1 MPKREIHE
9 GRFQKFKTQ
18 VMNRYKNSE
27 SLMKAS
33 ILLLFCVFAI
43 SSVNAQDCDPREI
56 AKLPGTWKAGM
67 AGSVQNVS
75 SANLAKERE
84 FLTRIRN
91 IISSKYSPVGL
102 EVNYSKSFGY
112 NEYTGKNWTADPYS
126 YSMFL
131 LKYECGKSK
140 RNNQNYQ
147 PADESATQVYFQ
159 VNNIFSIHLYP
170 AELPDDHDEGYIT
183 IVKWPEKKDGYFL
196 WLIFEPHGRNDGKQ
210 YQYLITYDDKLPF
223 RALTQSEYAKIKIPL
238 LKKYLD
244 YLEKDSREEG
254 HEASKE
260 FYIRKFSE
268 LNEALAI
275 LGTTLTE
282 SSDKPAIRDAGESSN
297 EFLGFK
303 NESDENIEYLIVP
316 DPGYFNKNLPK
327 WVPQYFCIQINYT
340 VTDEVYKSNIEAFD
354 KNLDFAY
361 LKSLLGKEK

>member
-1 MPKREIHE
+1 
-9 GRFQKFKTQ
+9 
-18 VMNRYKNSE
+18 MNRYKNSE
-27 SLMKAS
+27 TLIKAS
-33 ILLLFCVFAI
+33 ILLLFCLFSIFPVK
-43 SSVNAQDCDPREI
+43 AQDCDPREI

-75 SANLAKERE
+75 SANLAKEKE
-84 FLTRIRN
+84 FLTRIHN
-91 IISSKYSPVGL
+91 IISSKYSPIGL

-112 NEYTGKNWTADPYS
+112 NEYTGKNWTADPYT

-140 RNNQNYQ
+140 RNNLNYQ

-159 VNNIFSIHLYP
+159 VNNLFSIHLYP

-183 IVKWPEKKDGYFL
+183 IDKWPEKKDGYFL
-196 WLIFEPHGRNDGKQ
+196 WPIMEPHGRNEVKQ

-223 RALTQSEYAKIKIPL
+223 RALTQREYAKIKIPS

-244 YLEKDSREEG
+244 QLVSNLKDA
-254 HEASKE
+254 EANSGNTE
-260 FYIRKFSE
+260 FYSRKIAE
-268 LNEALAI
+268 LKEAMAI
-275 LGTTLTE
+275 LDATLTQ
-282 SSDKPAIRDAGESSN
+282 SSDKPAIIVAGQSWL

-303 NESDENIEYLIVP
+303 NEGDNNIRHLIVP
-316 DPGYFNKNLPK
+316 DLSYFNKNLPK

-340 VTDEVYKSNIEAFD
+340 VTNEVYKSNIEAFD